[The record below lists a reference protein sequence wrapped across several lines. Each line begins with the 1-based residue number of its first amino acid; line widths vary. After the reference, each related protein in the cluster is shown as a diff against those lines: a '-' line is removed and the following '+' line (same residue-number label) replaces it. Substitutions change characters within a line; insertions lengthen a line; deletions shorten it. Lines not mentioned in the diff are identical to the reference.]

1 MLLTITNLN
10 VYSFV
15 GSYTTSSLAIITM
28 DEHEFSHSIEKP
40 NALIFASCFGFV
52 ALGIAHF
59 GLTTIQAATILVTVG
74 IVVAAA
80 MAHPNDHFHI
90 EKTLLFNGNDYSK
103 YDFSEFDN

>member
-40 NALIFASCFGFV
+40 NALFAAGFV
-52 ALGIAHF
+52 AAEMAHY
-59 GLTTIQAATILVTVG
+59 GLATFQAVALLVTAG
-74 IVVAAA
+74 IIVAAAA

>member
-15 GSYTTSSLAIITM
+15 GSYTMSSLAIITM

-40 NALIFASCFGFV
+40 NALLLAGSGFV
-52 ALGIAHF
+52 GAVMAIYGI
-59 GLTTIQAATILVTVG
+59 TTLQAVTLIVTTG
-74 IVVAAA
+74 IVAAA
-80 MAHPNDHFHI
+80 IMAHPNDHFHI
-90 EKTLLFNGNDYSK
+90 ENTLLFNGNDYSK

>member
-40 NALIFASCFGFV
+40 NALFLASSIAGVMGYYGIATFQAV
-52 ALGIAHF
+52 ALIV
-59 GLTTIQAATILVTVG
+59 AAT
-74 IVVAAA
+74 

-90 EKTLLFNGNDYSK
+90 EKTFLFNGNDYSK
-103 YDFSEFDN
+103 YNFSKFDN

>member
-40 NALIFASCFGFV
+40 NALILAGSGFV
-52 ALGIAHF
+52 GAIMAVYGF
-59 GLTTIQAATILVTVG
+59 TTIQAAALLVTTG
-74 IVVAAA
+74 IVVAVT
-80 MAHPNDHFHI
+80 MAHPNDHF
-90 EKTLLFNGNDYSK
+90 T
-103 YDFSEFDN
+103 